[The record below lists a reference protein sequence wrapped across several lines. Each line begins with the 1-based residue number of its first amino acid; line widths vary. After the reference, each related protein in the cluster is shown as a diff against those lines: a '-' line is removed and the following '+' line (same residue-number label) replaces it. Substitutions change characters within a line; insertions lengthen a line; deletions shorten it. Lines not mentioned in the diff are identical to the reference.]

1 MYIYLCVCVVRIL
14 LNIGGTYFVE
24 LLYVIFVLYLGT
36 FLVLGLQFELSLLRH
51 LVITKTIQY
60 FYKTQLCP
68 ILMIFLG
75 SLTSGLYVPIW
86 GRISVCNTISLS
98 YLCTWISMC
107 IWAYECVTCV
117 VRIIDRATVK
127 LRISAILA
135 SLFLFCLIKCS
146 VVGVDRRRRL
156 QYVFFLF
163 LRWCGLTVFSDQN
176 CQFCR
181 IVSGHSSVGTGLY

>member
-1 MYIYLCVCVVRIL
+1 MYIYLCVCCSNFIKHIRYIIYRIPL
-14 LNIGGTYFVE
+14 CNICLIFRYFIGT
-24 LLYVIFVLYLGT
+24 
-36 FLVLGLQFELSLLRH
+36 SLLRR
-51 LVITKTIQY
+51 LVIIKTIQY
-60 FYKTQLCP
+60 FYNTQLCP

-163 LRWCGLTVFSDQN
+163 LRWCGLTVFSEQN

-181 IVSGHSSVGTGLY
+181 IVSGHSSVGTGLD